1 MNEPYPW
8 GIIVVQVP
16 GLNKTKNKN
25 KKLTGK
31 RKIFMQ
37 TLSRRKKKR
46 KKSKIKKKKKRS
58 NDKTERKEIIVLK
71 IIVVENMKTVI

>member
-37 TLSRRKKKR
+37 TLSRRKKK
-46 KKSKIKKKKKRS
+46 SKIKKKKKRS